1 MRRVKVAS
9 KPRLHVIAIGGAQQF
24 PHFIPVACEVQ
35 RRGRFEVT
43 IFVPSR
49 EDACAVAGLA
59 RKIKAAL
66 PEIVIMGLPPGL
78 AAAPTKL
85 HKMLRLLN
93 SSRRLRACETM
104 LCAERTS
111 TLLKRLP
118 GRNPPMIHIPHGAG
132 DRAVGFEKRFSLFD
146 HVIVAGAKDRDRL
159 IGSGVVAPTQCHVG
173 GPVKI
178 AAMLKSV
185 ESRPR
190 LFSNQLPTIL
200 YNPHFKKSL
209 GSADMFVRPLVDAVM
224 KEERFNLVIAPHVR
238 LAQGWSEAK
247 RQEWNN
253 LSVQGRVAVDLGSE
267 RSIDMTYTLGS
278 DIYIGDVSSQVYEF
292 CIRPRPCVFVNA
304 HGVEWRGDES
314 YSMWNFGEVIELDHE
329 IGAALE
335 RATEVHGSFRPVQRE
350 RATSAL
356 MGLRWNEDDMPCFG
370 DVDPIIRT
378 AELVEAT
385 VFKPAS

>member
-1 MRRVKVAS
+1 
-9 KPRLHVIAIGGAQQF
+9 VIAIGGAQQF

-35 RRGRFEVT
+35 RRGKFEVT

-49 EDACAVAGLA
+49 EEACALARLA

-66 PEIVIMGLPPGL
+66 PEVVIMDLPPGL
-78 AAAPTKL
+78 AAAPMKL
-85 HKMLRLLN
+85 HKVLRMLN
-93 SSRRLRACETM
+93 WSRRLRACEAM

-118 GRNPPMIHIPHGAG
+118 GRCPPLIHIPHGAG

-146 HVIVAGAKDRDRL
+146 HVIVAGPKDRDRL
-159 IGSGVVAPTQCHVG
+159 IGSGVVAPTQCDIG

-185 ESRPR
+185 ENRPS

-200 YNPHFKKSL
+200 YNPHFKRSL
-209 GSADMFVRPLVDAVM
+209 GSADMFVHPLVDLVL
-224 KEERFNLVIAPHVR
+224 KEELFNLIIAPHVR
-238 LAQGWSEAK
+238 LSQGWSEAK
-247 RQEWNN
+247 RREWNN
-253 LSVQGRVAVDLGSE
+253 LSVPGRIAVDLGSE

-292 CIRPRPCVFVNA
+292 CIRPRPCIFVNA
-304 HGVEWRGDES
+304 HSVKWRGDES
-314 YSMWNFGEVIELDHE
+314 FAMWNFGEVIEFDHE
-329 IGAALE
+329 IGAALG
-335 RATEVHGSFRPVQRE
+335 RAVEVHGSFRQVQLD
-350 RATSAL
+350 RAKSAL
-356 MGLRWNEDDMPCFG
+356 MGLKWNEDDMPCFE
-370 DVDPIIRT
+370 DVDPIIRS

-385 VFKPAS
+385 AFKAAS